1 MTLKTPTRLRVAILL
16 ATFPLSFSA
25 VAQKHA
31 SRAERG
37 SAASL
42 PAILWHDPGQVS
54 TLNLFYGEGG
64 RRDAPVSSGR
74 YTFLKE
80 DLHGTSPKFDV
91 RDERGR
97 IWRVKLGQESRPE
110 TAATRLLWAAGYFVT
125 EDYFVPVLKVENL
138 PKLRRGRQF
147 VSADGTVRGA
157 RLKLRLT
164 GVRKLG
170 DWDWFHNSFEGT
182 RQLNGLRVMMCL
194 IDNWDLKDD
203 NNSVYEVEG
212 QRRYVVTDLGASFGK
227 TGNYF
232 TRSKGVATDYAR
244 APFIARLSFDRVD
257 FVMHSRPFFVSR
269 IQRRSYRE
277 RARIES
283 IARDIPV
290 ADARW
295 VGHLLAGL
303 SPQQL
308 RECFRAAGYSV
319 AETDAYVR
327 AVRMRI
333 AELNRLYP
341 VGARAELEFRISHR
355 GQSKSSRKK

>member
-1 MTLKTPTRLRVAILL
+1 MTLKTPTRLRIAILL
-16 ATFPLSFSA
+16 AIFPLSSSA

-31 SRAERG
+31 SRAEKER
-37 SAASL
+37 AASP
-42 PAILWHDPGQVS
+42 PAVMWHGPGHIS

-64 RRDAPVSSGR
+64 RRDAPVPSGR
-74 YTFLKE
+74 YAFLKE

-110 TAATRLLWAAGYFVT
+110 TAATRLLWAAGYYVT
-125 EDYFVPVLKVENL
+125 EDYFVPVLKVEHL
-138 PKLRRGRQF
+138 PKLRRGRIF
-147 VSADGTVRGA
+147 VSAGGIVRGA
-157 RLKLRLT
+157 RLELRPA

-170 DWDWFHNSFEGT
+170 HWDWFHNAFEGT

-203 NNSVYEVEG
+203 NNSVYEVDG
-212 QRRYVVTDLGASFGK
+212 QRRYEVTDLGASFGK

-232 TRSKGVATDYAR
+232 TRSKGLATDYSR

-257 FVMHSRPFFVSR
+257 FVMHSKPLFVSK
-269 IQRRSYRE
+269 IKPRSYRA
-277 RARIES
+277 RARIEA
-283 IARDIPV
+283 IARNIPV

-308 RECFRAAGYSV
+308 RECFRAAGYSA
-319 AETDAYVR
+319 AETDTYVR

-333 AELNRLYP
+333 AELNRL
-341 VGARAELEFRISHR
+341 
-355 GQSKSSRKK
+355 